1 MFFAPFY
8 AGGVGVFDPT
18 DDTFTMVD
26 ISGTITTGGKFQGAA
41 YVPGTRRDGR
51 VVFAPHNAGGVGVF
65 DPTDD
70 TFTMVDISGTITTG
84 GKFQGAAYVPGTRR
98 DGRVVFAPHNADGVG
113 VFDPADDSFALFDIS
128 DAIDTNYKFVGAATA
143 DDGRV
148 VFVPHHY
155 YTFGVGVFTL
165 PPRANDYASVP
176 TSVFCDGQGPA
187 DRMGF
192 DMGCPA
198 YAIPY
203 ALNSESNPATECV
216 DILDQYPSAPDAPY
230 WFKHRVTYVV
240 ARKWCAFGGPMGV
253 RYVSRVSQIPPTV
266 YGPSLTV

>member
-8 AGGVGVFDPT
+8 
-18 DDTFTMVD
+18 
-26 ISGTITTGGKFQGAA
+26 
-41 YVPGTRRDGR
+41 
-51 VVFAPHNAGGVGVF
+51 AGGVGVF

-148 VFVPHHY
+148 VFVPHNY

-165 PPRANDYASVP
+165 PPE
-176 TSVFCDGQGPA
+176 
-187 DRMGF
+187 RMTTPLF
-192 DMGCPA
+192 RRPC
-198 YAIPY
+198 
-203 ALNSESNPATECV
+203 SATGRV
-216 DILDQYPSAPDAPY
+216 RRIAWGSTWVAPRTRFRTP
-230 WFKHRVTYVV
+230 
-240 ARKWCAFGGPMGV
+240 
-253 RYVSRVSQIPPTV
+253 
-266 YGPSLTV
+266 